1 MNTEAPQKI
10 FIAEQDTALFQC
22 PKCNISKEANVS
34 KFKKMETSVTLK
46 VKCPCGYTYPVT
58 LERRK
63 YYRKE
68 TKFPGKFNFSPLSGA
83 DQSGRMTVMDI
94 SKGGLKLKVAS
105 LPRFKKEDII
115 EVEFSLDNKNKTLIK
130 KQVTVR
136 NIRGDIVNVEFCSF
150 DTNDSGDKAIGFYLY

>member
-1 MNTEAPQKI
+1 MNTETLQKI

-22 PKCNISKEANVS
+22 PKCKVSKEANVS

-46 VKCPCGYTYPVT
+46 VKCPCGNTYPVT

-68 TKFPGKFNFSPLSGA
+68 TKFPGKFSFSPLSGA

-94 SKGGLKLKVAS
+94 SKGGLKLKVAT
-105 LPRFKKEDII
+105 LPRFKKEDIL
-115 EVEFSLDNKNKTLIK
+115 EEEFKLDNKNNTLIN

-136 NIRGDIVNVEFCSF
+136 NIKGDIINVEFCSF